1 MHAADV
7 MTHNAITVDPA
18 MPIQQLAALLSER
31 GISGAPVVD
40 ATGNMIGIVS
50 EGDLLHRAE
59 LGTERRHARR
69 HSWWLEHYASGAAQD
84 YVKSHGRTVKDI
96 MTRDVVTVTED
107 TNLADV
113 AMLLETHRI
122 KRVPVMRGEKIVGI
136 ISRAN
141 LVRALG
147 ATLATPA
154 SGSGGSDDDRA
165 IRARLLTELDRRQEW
180 ASKVWSQDIIVSGG
194 IVHLW
199 LGSDEPEERRQAV
212 RVAAENVAGVRGV
225 EEHIVPVPL
234 MPVL

>member
-1 MHAADV
+1 MRAADV
-7 MTHNAITVDPA
+7 MTHNTITVDPA

-31 GISGAPVVD
+31 GISGAPVVN
-40 ATGNMIGIVS
+40 ATGNMVGIVS

-84 YVKSHGRTVKDI
+84 YVKSHGRTVNDI

-122 KRVPVMRGEKIVGI
+122 KRVPVMRSEKIVSI

-141 LVRALG
+141 MVYALG
-147 ATLATPA
+147 TKLATPA

-165 IRARLLTELDRRQEW
+165 IRARLLTELDRQEW
-180 ASKVWSQDIIVSGG
+180 ANKVWAQDIIVSGG

-212 RVAAENVAGVRGV
+212 RVAAENVPGVRRG
-225 EEHIVPVPL
+225 ESISHGPADAGA
-234 MPVL
+234 